1 MTKPLLILLGP
12 TAVGKTDISILT
24 AKVLE
29 GEIISADSMQVYKYM
44 DIGTAKPTLEEMNGV
59 KHHLI
64 DIIYPDE
71 EFSVAVFR
79 NLAGDCIDNILLKNK
94 LPIVS
99 GGTGL
104 YINSL
109 SHNLDFTE
117 TISDR
122 EYRDSLQKLSEQYG
136 NSYIHNML
144 REVDMESFNRL
155 HENDTRRVIRALEV
169 FKHTGKTI
177 SKFQNDS
184 KNKAIDFELCMIG
197 LVMDRHKLYDRI
209 NLRVDKMI
217 KNGLIEEVEKLLH
230 KGYSNNLTSMQGL
243 GYKEI
248 VSYLSGEYSL
258 EGAVELLKQNTRH
271 FAKRQLTWFR
281 REERIH
287 WINLDNFKTMDDA
300 VKNITDYV
308 AGKFNLI

>member
-12 TAVGKTDISILT
+12 TAVGKTDISILS

-64 DIIYPDE
+64 DIVYPDE

-79 NLAGDCIDNILLKNK
+79 NLAGDCIDNILLKDK

-109 SHNLDFTE
+109 SHNLDFTHI
-117 TISDR
+117 ISDQ
-122 EYRDSLQKLSEQYG
+122 EYRDSLQKLAEQYG
-136 NSYIHNML
+136 NPYIHNML
-144 REVDMESFNRL
+144 KEVDIESFNRL
-155 HENDTRRVIRALEV
+155 HENDTRRIIRALEV
-169 FKHTGKTI
+169 FKHTGNTI
-177 SKFQNDS
+177 TKFQNES

-197 LVMDRHKLYDRI
+197 LTMDRHKLYDRI

-217 KNGLIEEVEKLLH
+217 KNGLIEEVEKLLNM
-230 KGYSNNLTSMQGL
+230 GYSNNLTSMQGL

-258 EGAVELLKQNTRH
+258 DGAVELLKQNTRH